1 MEWRSR
7 LGAGASLN
15 PGFMGRA
22 LPQIVPSLLLLGQSL
37 PMLHSSTI
45 RLPNWFAWRGTRSF
59 STVFDTHKFITG
71 LCLNGFSEEQGDK
84 LASILSN
91 LLTNATNPKSLNTAK
106 ETSGNSEEKS
116 NCFVPTD
123 HRLVAVPPLEYTQR
137 LHATNIR
144 LMELKSSLET
154 QSRNDLLEER
164 LATDRVGR
172 EITALLQK
180 SRDAA
185 SSVRAESSLELG
197 IERGRL
203 RDGLGKARIKFH
215 ELKNGIDVEASNAQA
230 ALVRLRNDIFY
241 SLIGFFF
248 TSVAAFLGYL
258 RYYG

>member
-1 MEWRSR
+1 M
-7 LGAGASLN
+7 LN
-15 PGFMGRA
+15 KYFNWY
-22 LPQIVPSLLLLGQSL
+22 
-37 PMLHSSTI
+37 I
-45 RLPNWFAWRGTRSF
+45 RTPNRFY
-59 STVFDTHKFITG
+59 STVMFDTHKFITG
-71 LCLNGFSEEQGDK
+71 LCLNGFSEEQGGK

-91 LLTNATNPKSLNTAK
+91 LLSSATNPNSLNTLK
-106 ETSGNSEEKS
+106 GETNGAVDEQPSTTTTNADPI
-116 NCFVPTD
+116 PTD
-123 HRLVAVPPLEYTQR
+123 HRLVTVPTLEYMKR
-137 LHATNIR
+137 LHASHIK

-164 LATDRVGR
+164 LATDRIGR

-180 SRDAA
+180 SRDSA

-215 ELKNGIDVEASNAQA
+215 ELKNGVDIEASNTQA